1 MGIGR
6 RRDRRQRF
14 GADRLPRRGRQPEP
28 CRHDIRPAAVNAV
41 LSQFVSALNYLGDVN
56 ASGTLSVTDSL
67 SVNANLTQWLPA
79 P

>member
-1 MGIGR
+1 
-6 RRDRRQRF
+6 
-14 GADRLPRRGRQPEP
+14 
-28 CRHDIRPAAVNAV
+28 V
-41 LSQFVSALNYLGDVN
+41 LSQFVSALNYLRDVN